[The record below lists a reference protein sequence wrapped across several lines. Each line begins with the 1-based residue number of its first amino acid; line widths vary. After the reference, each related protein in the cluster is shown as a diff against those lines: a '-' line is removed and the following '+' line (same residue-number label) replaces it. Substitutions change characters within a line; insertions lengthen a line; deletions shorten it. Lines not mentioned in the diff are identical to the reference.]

1 MVGHGGHTGSYFLL
15 GRISTMIQ
23 SQFAIYSQD
32 SHYAEAIR
40 FIRQHKLANE
50 IHLNR
55 VRFWVPTGPIL
66 TEFLLRFESYHV
78 VTIEE
83 DLATG
88 QILKS

>member
-1 MVGHGGHTGSYFLL
+1 MKQT
-15 GRISTMIQ
+15 
-23 SQFAIYSQD
+23 QFAIYSRD

-40 FIRQHKLANE
+40 FICQHKLAHE

-55 VRFWVPTGPIL
+55 VRFWVPAGAVL

-88 QILKS
+88 QVLES